1 MDYFLRVIEG
11 FFLVILKL
19 FCNESFPFK
28 PYSFPKRLL
37 LGMKNGFEIENSD
50 SGGGL
55 SIFTKMIF
63 YLKGLFL
70 EFSWNSGRDQ

>member
-1 MDYFLRVIEG
+1 
-11 FFLVILKL
+11 
-19 FCNESFPFK
+19 
-28 PYSFPKRLL
+28 
-37 LGMKNGFEIENSD
+37 MKNGFEIENSD

-70 EFSWNSGRDQ
+70 EFSWNSGRDQWCYHDAFYTDCFSSLGCKESH